1 VIDVRQRIIG
11 VIIALV
17 VFGVAATTSYA
28 ILNHFYGEG
37 YLAVS
42 SRTVIIENSGHQ
54 VQIDGTEFGVG
65 ATDYMADENV
75 YKLTFSTPYDNYQAQ
90 SQANG
95 GSQNWIY
102 VPSAVYELA
111 QETGNPVTV
120 SDTTTTSTKPINALP
135 IAASIG
141 IAMSLIVFG
150 VWVGYRRLWGDATSA
165 LVDHGLQDM
174 AVRDVEIVG
183 EIIDMREFTI
193 PELMERTHTSKLRV
207 WRIVQK
213 LDQRGIVKSTE
224 KTKPAASGLGG
235 RGKPSRVYRYIGVKE
250 KGDNEKS

>member
-1 VIDVRQRIIG
+1 MRRLAFGISV
-11 VIIALV
+11 AMV
-17 VFGVAATTSYA
+17 VLCATASVSYV

-37 YLAVS
+37 VATIS
-42 SRTVIIENSGHQ
+42 TRTIIIENSGQQ
-54 VQIDGTEFGVG
+54 VQINGAKFGVG
-65 ATDYMADENV
+65 AADYMADENI
-75 YKLTFSTPYDNYQAQ
+75 YRLTFSFAPYDNYPAPG
-90 SQANG
+90 AG
-95 GSQNWIY
+95 TMGSQSWIY

-150 VWVGYRRLWGDATSA
+150 VWVGYRRVWGDATST

-174 AVRDVEIVG
+174 TVRDVEIVG
-183 EIIDMREFTI
+183 EMIEMKEFTI
-193 PELMERTHTSKLRV
+193 PELMGRTHTSKLRV

-224 KTKPAASGLGG
+224 KTKPAAGGLGG
-235 RGKPSRVYRYIGVKE
+235 RGKPSRVYHYVGKQKTE
-250 KGDNEKS
+250 